1 MRMLTDDVSTPCSSC
16 HLTDADRAECLG
28 LQTQILY
35 YMVRLNRHIGNQ
47 AQEDVL
53 AARLD
58 QIERLWT
65 RSDTSQ
71 DEAYLEQMREV
82 LDVVVS
88 VAGYVASGEAAS
100 ARLSAS

>member
-1 MRMLTDDVSTPCSSC
+1 
-16 HLTDADRAECLG
+16 
-28 LQTQILY
+28 
-35 YMVRLNRHIGNQ
+35 MVRLNRHIGNQ